1 MAGCGNRHWVSQLRN
16 PMDIMVGLRTNN
28 RLGFPMRSM
37 RVRYN
42 TLLLCSLL
50 LQPFLL
56 QAEDAAGESAPPWYQ
71 FEVLVFERIAPG
83 AGSTE
88 GWPDDPGRPDSSNA
102 TWFSKGD
109 PLKGGKPVAF
119 RALPAEERAL
129 SGAWGQMRRSR
140 DYRPLYH
147 VAWRQPVDHPDK
159 AKQIYFSL
167 LPADG
172 GQASDF
178 NPPKLEGV
186 LKLSIKRY
194 LHLDADIVLHRP
206 AAAGDPRANQGSYG
220 FAPRFRHYRMQHS
233 RRMRSGKL
241 HYIDHPVIGLLAVAE
256 RYVPPEPEP
265 VETPIPVPTIVPTD
279 RPTPA
284 PPQGQ

>member
-1 MAGCGNRHWVSQLRN
+1 
-16 PMDIMVGLRTNN
+16 
-28 RLGFPMRSM
+28 MRDK
-37 RVRYN
+37 YN
-42 TLLLCSLL
+42 ALLLCSLL
-50 LQPFLL
+50 LHPIFV
-56 QAEDAAGESAPPWYQ
+56 QAEDDAQDNSPPWYQ
-71 FEVLVFERIAPG
+71 FEVLIFERIAPG

-88 GWPDDPGRPDSSNA
+88 GWPEDPGRPDPNEG

-109 PLKGGKPVAF
+109 PLQGGKPVAF
-119 RALPAEERAL
+119 RALPVEEKSL

-147 VAWRQPVDHPDK
+147 VAWRQPVNHPDE
-159 AKQIYFSL
+159 AQQIYFSL

-172 GQASDF
+172 GQISEF
-178 NPPKLEGV
+178 NPPKLEGS
-186 LKLSIKRY
+186 LKFSIKRY
-194 LHLDADIVLHRP
+194 LHLDADIVLHKLASGKDSP
-206 AAAGDPRANQGSYG
+206 EYDNLGYTAG
-220 FAPRFRHYRMQHS
+220 FRHYRMQQS

-265 VETPIPVPTIVPTD
+265 IETPVPVPTIVPTD
-279 RPTPA
+279 RIAPT